1 MANHIP
7 HGLWEARHEE
17 DRRSGQHRCLVVW
30 ASVNMH
36 ANHLTFAGHYK
47 GDNCS
52 EGVVTLSLIYW
63 NLPTTADFDAWD
75 FSGLA
80 CRSVVHIGPISINVT
95 TPAR

>member
-1 MANHIP
+1 
-7 HGLWEARHEE
+7 
-17 DRRSGQHRCLVVW
+17 
-30 ASVNMH
+30 MH

-95 TPAR
+95 TPARWSVGDGHVPRHHSRDILRRIGKTGF